1 MASIIKTED
10 LTKVYNGRV
19 KALDKLNIEIEKGEI
34 YGLLGPNGA
43 GKTTTINLLVT
54 RIYPTSGT
62 AIVNGFDIRKNSLDI
77 RRTIGVVPQD
87 LTTDEDL
94 TGIENLKL
102 VSRFYDVPQ
111 AEAEERINRLISMVN
126 LDDAKDRLVRQYSGG
141 MRKRLELIAG
151 LVNDPEIL
159 FLDEPTLGL
168 DVTTRNHMW
177 QYVKEIQEKLDVTI
191 ILTSHYLEEV
201 DALSDRISIID
212 HGKVMATGTSEE
224 LKSNLRGDVI
234 QVTVKSEND
243 VEKVMAF
250 PESVDSKLT
259 EPNTVRLKVSNSDE
273 ELPKLISYINANSI
287 QITKLSVQKPS
298 LDDVFLEI
306 TGKDIRKEDPADY
319 RQVMF
324 NMRRLRR

>member
-126 LDDAKDRLVRQYSGG
+126 LDDAKDRLVRQYSGVIF
-141 MRKRLELIAG
+141 LLI
-151 LVNDPEIL
+151 LVL
-159 FLDEPTLGL
+159 PTQ
-168 DVTTRNHMW
+168 VN
-177 QYVKEIQEKLDVTI
+177 I
-191 ILTSHYLEEV
+191 YL
-201 DALSDRISIID
+201 
-212 HGKVMATGTSEE
+212 K
-224 LKSNLRGDVI
+224 
-234 QVTVKSEND
+234 
-243 VEKVMAF
+243 
-250 PESVDSKLT
+250 
-259 EPNTVRLKVSNSDE
+259 
-273 ELPKLISYINANSI
+273 
-287 QITKLSVQKPS
+287 
-298 LDDVFLEI
+298 
-306 TGKDIRKEDPADY
+306 
-319 RQVMF
+319 
-324 NMRRLRR
+324 LRRRKPQNPSPHT